1 MDEHDERC
9 SHRDGT
15 QHAATVRP
23 PSSPRGT
30 RFAKASPSPHTHT
43 VCVFVFLSVCV
54 CLCVSLWPSTP
65 STPAEGLE
73 LRGLITAHREET
85 LEDIKIFQEWL
96 QASHS
101 TQKLSQ
107 RVHTGV
113 FLVLFALYLYHL
125 WHTLLFFF
133 SSRRPGEA
141 AAGLTGT
148 TRQVLPTAVMT
159 VCLFLFVSSGAYY
172 RRLVLPGSYSR
183 RVNETL
189 GQLGISFCLDSGRLK
204 MISRTS

>member
-1 MDEHDERC
+1 M
-9 SHRDGT
+9 
-15 QHAATVRP
+15 
-23 PSSPRGT
+23 
-30 RFAKASPSPHTHT
+30 
-43 VCVFVFLSVCV
+43 
-54 CLCVSLWPSTP
+54 
-65 STPAEGLE
+65 
-73 LRGLITAHREET
+73 
-85 LEDIKIFQEWL
+85 
-96 QASHS
+96 
-101 TQKLSQ
+101 
-107 RVHTGV
+107 HTGV
-113 FLVLFALYLYHL
+113 FVVLFALYLYHL

-172 RRLVLPGSYSR
+172 RRLVLPGSYTR

-204 MISRTS
+204 MMSRTS

>member
-1 MDEHDERC
+1 MPLFLFPREEDRRVERMGGSEHG
-9 SHRDGT
+9 SSDGT

-30 RFAKASPSPHTHT
+30 RFVKARPPPHTHT
-43 VCVFVFLSVCV
+43 H
-54 CLCVSLWPSTP
+54 SLWSSTLFA
-65 STPAEGLE
+65 PAEGLE
-73 LRGLITAHREET
+73 LRGLITAHREDT

-113 FLVLFALYLYHL
+113 FMVLFALYLYHL

-172 RRLVLPGSYSR
+172 RRLVLPGSYTR

-204 MISRTS
+204 MMSRTS